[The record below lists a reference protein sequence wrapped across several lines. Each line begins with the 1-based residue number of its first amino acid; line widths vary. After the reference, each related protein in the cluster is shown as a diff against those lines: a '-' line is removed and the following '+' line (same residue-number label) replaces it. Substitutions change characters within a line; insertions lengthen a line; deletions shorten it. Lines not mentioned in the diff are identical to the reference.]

1 MPSSK
6 RIGQTW
12 PIARL
17 LSGKTLLPLA
27 GLLLVV
33 AVVSTAASLRGSDE
47 DPPAAPDAAQACD
60 KFASRHGD
68 DRNRGTLRAPFR
80 TPQKLVESL
89 RPGETGCLRRGTYE
103 MELLEVEKGGRKGAP
118 IRLRSAPDEEARL
131 VGIVQVNEGAD
142 HVVFSR
148 LAFEGTGEL
157 NTIKIYAAD
166 VVVEYSDITNNW
178 RGGSC
183 MILGSDEGGAAVRTT
198 VRGNR
203 FHECGDPD
211 NENKDHSIYAAI
223 AQDGRI
229 VGNWFWNHTAYAIHL
244 YPNADGNVVAN
255 NVIDGG
261 PPSIRGG
268 ILIAS
273 EDEESSS
280 GNLIERNIVAYA
292 PEWNIATNWDDG
304 HVGDGNVVRYN
315 CVWGGESGTI
325 QTEDGG
331 VNAYGNIVAD
341 PLFVDRED
349 RDYRLSRES
358 PCWPLFR

>member
-1 MPSSK
+1 LG
-6 RIGQTW
+6 RLG
-12 PIARL
+12 PIARF

-47 DPPAAPDAAQACD
+47 DPPAAPDAARACD
-60 KFASRHGD
+60 NFASRHGSD
-68 DRNRGTLRAPFR
+68 GNRGTLRSPFR

-89 RPGETGCLRRGTYE
+89 RPGETGCLRRGAYE
-103 MELLEVEKGGRKGAP
+103 MELLEVEKGGRNGAP
-118 IRLRSAPDEEARL
+118 IRLRSAPGEEARL
-131 VGIVQVNEGAD
+131 VGIVQVNQDAD

-148 LAFEGTGEL
+148 LSFEGTGDL

-166 VVVEYSDITNNW
+166 VVVEHSDITNKW

-183 MILGSDEGGAAVRTT
+183 MILGSDEEGPAARTI

-211 NENKDHSIYAAI
+211 NENKDHSIYAADV
-223 AQDGRI
+223 QDARI
-229 VGNWFWNHTAYAIHL
+229 EGNRFWNHTAYAIHL
-244 YPNADGNVVAN
+244 YPNADRNVVAH

-273 EDEESSS
+273 EDEQSSD

-292 PEWNIATNWDDG
+292 PEWNISTNWDDG
-304 HVGDGNVVRYN
+304 NVGDENIVRYN
-315 CVWGGESGTI
+315 CVWGGEAGTV
-325 QTEDGG
+325 QADEGG
-331 VNAYGNIVAD
+331 VSAYGNIVAD
-341 PLFVDRED
+341 PIFVDREE